1 MNIRNIGVFAHVDAG
16 KTTLSEQLLMHSGAI
31 RRAGSVDEGTAH
43 TDNLPVEQR
52 RGISVK
58 ATCVSMDWR
67 GTLINL
73 IDTPGHVDFSAE
85 VERSLWALD
94 AAVVVVCAVE
104 GVQPHT
110 ETLFQALKEQ
120 SIPTLFFL
128 NKMDREGAD
137 VARVLAQIHRLLTPD
152 AVLMADPDA
161 VTEFVCSQDDELLER
176 YLSGEEFMPSFIR
189 GRLADMTRRAAA
201 YPVYAGSALRD
212 EGVIS
217 LLDAMVDFLP
227 SPNPSDSPCG
237 EPPPLRRGGSD
248 LIRHRASAAPPSPE
262 GKANQAPL
270 RRGAVAGPA
279 TEGLVGRDLCGVVF
293 ASTQDRVLGR
303 GVWVRLY
310 TGSLENRAP
319 VTLPA
324 GVDPLTGEEKLVQ
337 RKITQIRRV
346 DGSDAGSLTA
356 GEIGVIYGL
365 GDVKVGQV
373 LGDEA
378 LLPRRVEPGSLRTPL
393 ITVQVIPEKPEDM
406 QALRVACEALSAEDP
421 LLQVRYAK
429 ALNELQLHVMGTI
442 QLEII
447 QELLDTR
454 FNMKVSFSKPA
465 VIYRETIAK
474 PASGF
479 VAYTMPKPCWAIMRF
494 EIEPAPRGSG
504 VTFKSVVPVRDI
516 LLRYQHQV
524 EQALPLALHQGRL
537 GWQVTDV
544 NITLVEGNHHQ
555 FHTHPLDF
563 IVATPW
569 GIQDGLMRGGSTLLE
584 PILETRF
591 LLPPDCVGRVM
602 SDVALMR
609 GEVTHTETDADRVLM
624 TALIPVAT
632 SVDYAATLASATSG
646 RGSMSVKLHGYRDC
660 PLELGATAPR
670 RSVDPLDTSKYILA
684 ARSALEGGIFDLE

>member
-1 MNIRNIGVFAHVDAG
+1 MNQMRNIGIFAHVDAG

-31 RRAGSVDEGTAH
+31 RRVGSVDEGTAH

-58 ATCVSMDWR
+58 ATCVSLTWR
-67 GTLINL
+67 DTAINL

-110 ETLFQALKEQ
+110 ETLFHALKEQ
-120 SIPTLFFL
+120 HIPTLFFL
-128 NKMDREGAD
+128 NKTDREGAD
-137 VARVLAQIHRLLTPD
+137 TARVLGQIRRLLTAD
-152 AVLMADPDA
+152 AVPMADEDA
-161 VTEFVCSQDDELLER
+161 VTEFVCAQDDDLLER
-176 YLSGEEFMPSFIR
+176 YLSGEEMSADFIR
-189 GRLADMTRRAAA
+189 ARLADMARTARAC
-201 YPVYAGSALRD
+201 PVYTGSALRD
-212 EGVIS
+212 EGVIP
-217 LLDAMVDFLP
+217 LLDGMVDFLP
-227 SPNPSDSPCG
+227 
-237 EPPPLRRGGSD
+237 
-248 LIRHRASAAPPSPE
+248 APTDN
-262 GKANQAPL
+262 GD
-270 RRGAVAGPA
+270 G
-279 TEGLVGRDLCGVVF
+279 LCGVVF

-310 TGSLENRAP
+310 AGSLENRAP

-324 GVDPLTGEEKLVQ
+324 GVNPLTGEEKLVQ

-346 DGSDAGSLTA
+346 DGSDAGSLTD

-378 LLPRRVEPGSLRTPL
+378 MLPRRVEPGHLRTPL

-406 QALRVACEALSAEDP
+406 QSLRVACEALSAEDP

-454 FNMKVSFSKPA
+454 FGMKVSFSKPA
-465 VIYRETIAK
+465 VIYKETIAR

-504 VTFKSVVPVRDI
+504 VTFKSTVPVRDI

-537 GWQVTDV
+537 GWEVTDV
-544 NITLVEGNHHQ
+544 NITLVDGNHHQ

-569 GIQDGLMRGGSTLLE
+569 GIQDGLQRGGSTLLE
-584 PILETRF
+584 PILEVRF

-609 GEVTHTETDADRVLM
+609 GEVTHTETDAERVLM
-624 TALIPVAT
+624 TALVPVAT
-632 SVDYAATLASATSG
+632 SVDYASTLASATSG

-660 PLELGATAPR
+660 PMELGTTAAR
-670 RSVDPLDTSKYILA
+670 RSVDPLDTAKYILA

>member
-1 MNIRNIGVFAHVDAG
+1 MNIRNIGIFAHVDAG
-16 KTTLSEQLLMHSGAI
+16 KTTLSEQLLMHAGAI
-31 RRAGSVDEGTAH
+31 RRVGSVDEGTAH

-58 ATCVSMDWR
+58 ATCVSLNWR
-67 GTLINL
+67 DTAINL

-94 AAVVVVCAVE
+94 AAVVVACAVE

-120 SIPTLFFL
+120 QIPTLFFL
-128 NKMDREGAD
+128 NKTDREGAD
-137 VARVLAQIHRLLTPD
+137 TARVLAQIQRLLTPH
-152 AVLMADPDA
+152 AVSMADDEA
-161 VTEFVCSQDDELLER
+161 VTEFVCAQDDELLER
-176 YLSGEEFMPSFIR
+176 YLSGEEFAPDFIQT
-189 GRLADMTRRAAA
+189 RLADMTRAAEA
-201 YPVYAGSALRD
+201 CPVYAGSALRD
-212 EGVIS
+212 EGVVP

-227 SPNPSDSPCG
+227 APAS
-237 EPPPLRRGGSD
+237 GGD
-248 LIRHRASAAPPSPE
+248 
-262 GKANQAPL
+262 G
-270 RRGAVAGPA
+270 
-279 TEGLVGRDLCGVVF
+279 LCGVVF
-293 ASTQDRVLGR
+293 ASAQDRVLGR

-310 TGSLENRAP
+310 AGSLENRAP

-346 DGSDAGSLTA
+346 DGSDAGSLMA

-378 LLPRRVEPGSLRTPL
+378 LLPRRVEPGHLRTPL
-393 ITVQVIPEKPEDM
+393 ITVQVIPDKPEEM
-406 QALRVACEALSAEDP
+406 QNLRIACEALSAEDP

-454 FNMKVSFSKPA
+454 FGMKVTFSKPA
-465 VIYRETIAK
+465 VIYKETIAK
-474 PASGF
+474 VASGF

-504 VTFKSVVPVRDI
+504 VTFKSTVPVRDI

-524 EQALPLALHQGRL
+524 EQALPLVLHQGRL
-537 GWQVTDV
+537 GWEVTDV
-544 NITLVEGNHHQ
+544 NITLVDGNHHQ

-569 GIQDGLMRGGSTLLE
+569 GIQDGLQRGGSTLLE
-584 PILETRF
+584 PILEVRF

-624 TALIPVAT
+624 TALVPAAT

-660 PLELGATAPR
+660 PLELGATSPR

>member
-1 MNIRNIGVFAHVDAG
+1 MNIRNIGIFAHVDAG

-58 ATCVSMDWR
+58 ATCVSLTWR
-67 GTLINL
+67 DVTINL

-94 AAVVVVCAVE
+94 AAVVVVCSVE

-110 ETLFQALKEQ
+110 ETLFHALKEQ
-120 SIPTLFFL
+120 NIPTLFFL
-128 NKMDREGAD
+128 NKTDRERAD
-137 VARVLAQIHRLLTPD
+137 VPRVLAQIRRLLTAD
-152 AVLMADPDA
+152 AVLMSDPDA
-161 VTEFVCSQDDELLER
+161 VTEFVCTQDDELLDR
-176 YLSGEEFMPSFIR
+176 YLSGEEFSADFIHS
-189 GRLADMTRRAAA
+189 RLAEASRTAKAH
-201 YPVYAGSALRD
+201 PVYTGSALRD
-212 EGVIS
+212 EGVIP

-227 SPNPSDSPCG
+227 
-237 EPPPLRRGGSD
+237 
-248 LIRHRASAAPPSPE
+248 APADTSKQE
-262 GKANQAPL
+262 SEDKLTEKGTKA
-270 RRGAVAGPA
+270 
-279 TEGLVGRDLCGVVF
+279 LCGVVF

-310 TGSLENRAP
+310 AGSLENRAP
-319 VTLPA
+319 VILPA

-373 LGDEA
+373 LGEEG
-378 LLPRRVEPGSLRTPL
+378 LLPRRVEPGHLRTPL
-393 ITVQVIPEKPEDM
+393 ITVQIIPDHPEDM
-406 QALRVACEALSAEDP
+406 QALRAACEALSAEDP
-421 LLQVRYAK
+421 LLQVRYSK

-465 VIYRETIAK
+465 VIYKETIAK

-479 VAYTMPKPCWAIMRF
+479 VAYTIPKPCWAIMRF

-504 VTFKSVVPVRDI
+504 VTFQSTVPVKDI

-537 GWQVTDV
+537 GWEVTDV
-544 NITLVEGNHHQ
+544 NITLVDGNHHQ

-569 GIQDGLMRGGSTLLE
+569 GIQDGLVRGGSTLLE

-609 GEVTHTETDADRVLM
+609 GEVTHTETDEDRVLM

-632 SVDYAATLASATSG
+632 SVDYASTLASATSG
-646 RGSMSVKLHGYRDC
+646 RGSMSVRLHGYRDC
-660 PLELGATAPR
+660 PLELGATSPR

>member
-1 MNIRNIGVFAHVDAG
+1 MTIRNIGVFAHVDAG

-31 RRAGSVDEGTAH
+31 RRIGSVDAGTAH

-67 GTLINL
+67 GATINL
-73 IDTPGHVDFSAE
+73 IDTPGHVDFAAE

-94 AAVVVVCAVE
+94 AAVMVVCAVE

-120 SIPTLFFL
+120 KISTIFFL
-128 NKMDREGAD
+128 NKTDREGAD
-137 VARVLAQIHRLLTPD
+137 VPRVLAQIKRLLTPD
-152 AVLMADPDA
+152 AVLMADDDG
-161 VTEFVCSQDDELLER
+161 VREFVCAQDDELLER
-176 YLSGEEFMPSFIR
+176 YLSGEEFAADFIR
-189 GRLADMTRRAAA
+189 ARLTDMTRAAQA
-201 YPVYAGSALRD
+201 YPVYSGSALRD
-212 EGVIS
+212 EGVVP
-217 LLDAMVDFLP
+217 LLDAMVDLLP
-227 SPNPSDSPCG
+227 GPEEVNPSDSPDG
-237 EPPPLRRGGSD
+237 EPPPLRRGGSV
-248 LIRHRASAAPPSPE
+248 A
-262 GKANQAPL
+262 KAPL
-270 RRGAVAGPA
+270 HRGAAAGQA
-279 TEGLVGRDLCGVVF
+279 AEGLPSKNNDTLCGVVF
-293 ASTQDRVLGR
+293 ASTQDRLLGR

-310 TGSLENRAP
+310 AGSLENRAP
-319 VTLPA
+319 VILPA

-373 LGDEA
+373 LGDET
-378 LLPRRVEPGSLRTPL
+378 LLPRRVEPGRLRTPL

-454 FNMKVSFSKPA
+454 FGMKVSFSKPA
-465 VIYRETIAK
+465 VIYKETIAQ

-504 VTFKSVVPVRDI
+504 VTFKSTVPVRDI

-537 GWQVTDV
+537 GWEVTDV
-544 NITLVEGNHHQ
+544 NITLVDGNHHQ

-569 GIQDGLMRGGSTLLE
+569 GIQDGLQRGGSTLLE

-632 SVDYAATLASATSG
+632 SVDYASTLASATSG
-646 RGSMSVKLHGYRDC
+646 RGSMSVRLHGYRDC
-660 PLELGATAPR
+660 PLELGATSPR

>member
-1 MNIRNIGVFAHVDAG
+1 MNIRNIGIFAHVDAG
-16 KTTLSEQLLMHSGAI
+16 KTTLSEQLLMHAGAI
-31 RRAGSVDEGTAH
+31 RRVGSVDEGTAH

-58 ATCVSMDWR
+58 ATCVSLNWR
-67 GTLINL
+67 DTAINL

-120 SIPTLFFL
+120 RIPTLFFL
-128 NKMDREGAD
+128 NKTDREGAD
-137 VARVLAQIHRLLTPD
+137 TARVLAQIQRLLTPH
-152 AVLMADPDA
+152 AVSMADDEA
-161 VTEFVCSQDDELLER
+161 VTEFVCAQDDELLER
-176 YLSGEEFMPSFIR
+176 YLSGEEFAPDFIQT
-189 GRLADMTRRAAA
+189 RLADMTRAAEA
-201 YPVYAGSALRD
+201 CPVYAGSALRD
-212 EGVIS
+212 EGIVP

-227 SPNPSDSPCG
+227 AP
-237 EPPPLRRGGSD
+237 EVGSD
-248 LIRHRASAAPPSPE
+248 
-262 GKANQAPL
+262 G
-270 RRGAVAGPA
+270 
-279 TEGLVGRDLCGVVF
+279 LCGVVF
-293 ASTQDRVLGR
+293 ASVQDRVLGR

-310 TGSLENRAP
+310 AGSLENRAP

-346 DGSDAGSLTA
+346 DGSDAGSLMA

-378 LLPRRVEPGSLRTPL
+378 LLPRRVEPGHLRTPL
-393 ITVQVIPEKPEDM
+393 ITVQVIPDKPEEM
-406 QALRVACEALSAEDP
+406 QNLRIACEALSAEDP

-454 FNMKVSFSKPA
+454 FGMKVTFSKPA
-465 VIYRETIAK
+465 VIYKETIAR

-504 VTFKSVVPVRDI
+504 VTFKSTVPVRDI

-537 GWQVTDV
+537 GWEVTDV
-544 NITLVEGNHHQ
+544 NITLVDGNHHQ

-569 GIQDGLMRGGSTLLE
+569 GIQDGLQRGGSTLLE
-584 PILETRF
+584 PILEVRF

-609 GEVTHTETDADRVLM
+609 GEVIHTETDADRVLM
-624 TALIPVAT
+624 TALVPVAT

-660 PLELGATAPR
+660 PLELGATSPR

>member
-1 MNIRNIGVFAHVDAG
+1 MIQMRNIGVFAHVDAG
-16 KTTLSEQLLMHSGAI
+16 KTTLSEQLLMHAGAI

-58 ATCVSMDWR
+58 ATCVSLNWR
-67 GTLINL
+67 GTSINL

-110 ETLFQALKEQ
+110 ETLFQALREQ
-120 SIPTLFFL
+120 GIPTLFFL
-128 NKMDREGAD
+128 NKTDREGAD
-137 VARVLAQIHRLLTPD
+137 VPRVVAQIQRLLTPQ
-152 AVLMADPDA
+152 AVLMADDEA
-161 VTEFVCSQDDELLER
+161 VTEFVCTQDDALLER
-176 YLSGEEFMPSFIR
+176 YLAGEALSPDFIR
-189 GRLADMTRRAAA
+189 ARLAELVRTAAA
-201 YPVYAGSALRD
+201 CPVYSGSALRD
-212 EGVIS
+212 EGITP

-227 SPNPSDSPCG
+227 
-237 EPPPLRRGGSD
+237 PP
-248 LIRHRASAAPPSPE
+248 AAQ
-262 GKANQAPL
+262 GDA
-270 RRGAVAGPA
+270 
-279 TEGLVGRDLCGVVF
+279 LCGVVF
-293 ASTQDRVLGR
+293 ASTQDRMLGR

-310 TGSLENRAP
+310 AGSLENRAP

-324 GVDPLTGEEKLVQ
+324 GVDPLSGERKLVQ
-337 RKITQIRRV
+337 RKITQIRRS
-346 DGSDAGSLTA
+346 DGSDAGSLSA
-356 GEIGVIYGL
+356 GEIGIIYGL

-378 LLPRRVEPGSLRTPL
+378 LLPRRVEPGHLRTPL
-393 ITVQVIPEKPEDM
+393 IAVQVIPEKAEQM
-406 QALRVACEALSAEDP
+406 QALRAACEALSAEDP
-421 LLQVRYAK
+421 LLQAHYAR

-447 QELLDTR
+447 QELLETR
-454 FNMKVSFSKPA
+454 FGLKVTFSKPA
-465 VIYRETIAK
+465 VIYKETIAQA
-474 PASGF
+474 ASGF

-504 VTFKSVVPVRDI
+504 VTFKSTVPVRDI

-537 GWQVTDV
+537 GWEVTDV

-569 GIQDGLMRGGSTLLE
+569 GIQDGLQRGGSTLLE
-584 PILETRF
+584 PILEARF
-591 LLPPDCVGRVM
+591 LLPSDCVGRVM

-609 GEVTHTETDADRVLM
+609 GEVTHTETDADRVLL

-632 SVDYAATLASATSG
+632 SMDYASTLASATSG
-646 RGSMSVKLHGYRDC
+646 RASMSVKLHGYRDC
-660 PLELGATAPR
+660 PLELGATSPR